1 MYVKSDMQI
10 EQLRKKLLP
19 RLASFAREGFDGIVI
34 HSSSIVVCADAGG
47 AEMFGYTEEEIVGV
61 NTWSHFKPE
70 CARTILQHL
79 TEKSEE
85 PYTVTAV
92 TRDRVEFKVEMKG
105 KDFDVNGIPVRA
117 VLLRK
122 AD

>member
-1 MYVKSDMQI
+1 VKSDLQI
-10 EQLRKKLLP
+10 EQLKNALLP
-19 RLASFAREGFDGIVI
+19 RLPDFPKDGYDGIVI
-34 HSSSIVVCADAGG
+34 HTSSIVICADAGG

-92 TRDRVEFKVEMKG
+92 TRDRVEFKVELKG
-105 KDFDVNGIPVRA
+105 RDFNVNGIPVRL

-122 AD
+122 TD

>member
-1 MYVKSDMQI
+1 MQI

-19 RLASFAREGFDGIVI
+19 RLASFPREGFDGVVF
-34 HSSSIVVCADAGG
+34 HSSSIIICSDVGA
-47 AEMFGYTEEEIVGV
+47 AEMFGFNAEEMTGI
-61 NTWSHFKPE
+61 NAWSYFKPE

-105 KDFDVNGIPVRA
+105 KDFHVNGIPVRA

-122 AD
+122 TD

>member
-1 MYVKSDMQI
+1 MKSDMQI

-19 RLASFAREGFDGIVI
+19 RLPNFPKEGFDGIVI
-34 HSSSIVVCADAGG
+34 HSSSIVVCADASG
-47 AEMFGYTEEEIVGV
+47 AEMFGYTEEEIIGV

-105 KDFDVNGIPVRA
+105 KDFYVNGIPVRA

-122 AD
+122 TD

>member
-1 MYVKSDMQI
+1 VKSDTQI
-10 EQLRKKLLP
+10 EQLRNKLLP
-19 RLASFAREGFDGIVI
+19 RLPSFPKDGYDGIVI

-47 AEMFGYTEEEIVGV
+47 AEMFGYTAEEIVGV

-79 TEKSEE
+79 TEKSDE
-85 PYTVTAV
+85 PYIVTALN
-92 TRDRVEFKVEMKG
+92 RNREEFKVELKG
-105 KDFDVNGIPVRA
+105 KDFNVNGIPVRA

-122 AD
+122 TD